1 MSPSIPSHPLPSSA
15 SYTFNHLH
23 EPLRFTKREHKEWCQ
38 KSDLKK
44 EEGGQGLGVQKLNLE
59 QYHVGRVLI
68 ATENPSKIGGEI
80 QLMVDGRKYKVRVEE
95 EGTFRTV
102 SATYQAGNHEANSVH
117 EKEDGEVD
125 RRVVDMDAS
134 KDKHEGLVAD
144 MELQGNVTLNVKGK
158 INEEEAKESENKEEE
173 AEKARNNGLNDS
185 QYSGKEILVASQGA
199 ESLGKLDS
207 GENNNEESINSAL
220 GLDSIVQ
227 DSLSPL
233 NEECIESAK
242 VSRQL
247 QYTEVQSGDN
257 QVQGKNRGEVEDNS
271 LQCISNIPLNS
282 WASGVPMLE
291 EIALINSTPLEG

>member
-1 MSPSIPSHPLPSSA
+1 MREV
-15 SYTFNHLH
+15 TFV
-23 EPLRFTKREHKEWCQ
+23 K
-38 KSDLKK
+38 
-44 EEGGQGLGVQKLNLE
+44 
-59 QYHVGRVLI
+59 GRVLI
-68 ATENPSKIGGEI
+68 ATESHNKIDGEI
-80 QLMVDGRKYKVRVEE
+80 QLMVDGRKYNVRVEE

-102 SATYQAGNHEANSVH
+102 TATNQAGNHEANSEH

-134 KDKHEGLVAD
+134 KDKHEVLVAD

-185 QYSGKEILVASQGA
+185 HYSGKEILVASQGA

-207 GENNNEESINSAL
+207 GENNYEESINSAL

-233 NEECIESAK
+233 IEECIESAK

-257 QVQGKNRGEVEDNS
+257 QVQGKNRGGVENNS
-271 LQCISNIPLNS
+271 LQCFSNIPVR
-282 WASGVPMLE
+282 ASR
-291 EIALINSTPLEG
+291 